1 MRRRAVRRGFVQ
13 RLLVFVLPAGLRSKT
28 TFFTVPVKAYG
39 ALAA

>member
-1 MRRRAVRRGFVQ
+1 MRRRDVGLGFVK
-13 RLLVFVLPAGLRSKT
+13 RLLVIVPAAGLRSKT